1 MPSFDLDSSNALVAF
16 AKDNWFVLLFWTIVL
31 FVAYRAARPLVHR
44 AVVRLTARTVAHVDP
59 DLADLTAAEAEKR
72 AATIEDLLNKTIQL
86 AVVVV
91 GVLVVLAVFDLFPV
105 IAGLGIVVAALTLAG
120 QSIVLDYLM
129 GVLILIE
136 GQYFLGDWIAVAGV
150 EGTVEEVNLRRTVI
164 RDASGTVHS
173 VSNGLIRTSSNLT
186 RMYAGLNV
194 DVVVAYGTDIDRATA
209 VVDRVGGEMAAD
221 PEWQGRLI
229 DAPRLV
235 RVGLLTDLGVTLK
248 IGGRVRAADRWAAP
262 GEFRKRL
269 LAAFDAEGISIARRG
284 AVVIGQAGTNPAI
297 AVDDSVLGEA
307 SPDPGSPGP
316 RE

>member
-1 MPSFDLDSSNALVAF
+1 MPSFDLDQSNALVAF

-44 AVVRLTARTVAHVDP
+44 AVVRLTARTVAQVDP
-59 DLADLTAAEAEKR
+59 DLVELTTAEAEKR
-72 AATIEDLLNKTIQL
+72 AATIEDLLNKTIRL
-86 AVVVV
+86 AVVGV
-91 GVLVVLAVFDLFPV
+91 GFLVVLAVFDLFPV

-129 GVLILIE
+129 GVLILVE
-136 GQYFLGDWIAVAGV
+136 GQYFLGDWIQVDQV

-186 RMYAGLNV
+186 RMYAGLNI

-209 VVDRVGGEMAAD
+209 VVDRVGREMIAD
-221 PEWQGRLI
+221 PVWQGRLI
-229 DAPRLV
+229 DTPRLV

-248 IGGRVRAADRWAAP
+248 IGGRVKAVDRWAAP

-269 LAAFDAEGISIARRG
+269 LAAFDAEGITIARRG
-284 AVVIGQAGTNPAI
+284 AVVIGQSGATPAV
-297 AVDDSVLGEA
+297 AVDDSVLGDVP
-307 SPDPGSPGP
+307 SDPGGTGP
-316 RE
+316 QE